1 MKKYLKKP
9 QKQPSNNSTEYLK
22 YTGLAFQLIGGIL
35 LMALIGHGID
45 NKLQNTKP
53 IYTLVFS
60 VVAVIVLLYKLIH
73 NFTK

>member
-9 QKQPSNNSTEYLK
+9 QKQLPNSGNSYLK
-22 YTGLAFQLIGGIL
+22 YTGLAFQMIGSILI
-35 LMALIGHGID
+35 MAFIGNWLD

-53 IYTLVFS
+53 ILTLVFS
-60 VVAVIVLLYKLIH
+60 LTAVIVLLYKLIS